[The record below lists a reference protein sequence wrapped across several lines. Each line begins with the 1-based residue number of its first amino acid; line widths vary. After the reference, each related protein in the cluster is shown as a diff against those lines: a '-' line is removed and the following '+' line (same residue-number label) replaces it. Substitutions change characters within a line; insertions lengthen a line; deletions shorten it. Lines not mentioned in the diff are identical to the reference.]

1 MINSI
6 LKTLVLAGCVALG
19 AHGGASAAPAG
30 AAASVSSLQ
39 QGLHQWAVLKGK
51 LVLVNG
57 TYQDVTTYKRS
68 LTFYFESKPGAAWLH
83 VPVID
88 SPTEQE
94 TTWFSIS
101 QGEQTVADA
110 AVVARGEGVELVIAE
125 TKPGKG
131 APVAVRW
138 YRLAESDDDNP
149 DGPAYFFKRTSATSY
164 PAKAK
169 LTVEQVLKKEISSRS
184 SK

>member
-6 LKTLVLAGCVALG
+6 LKTLLLASCVALA
-19 AHGGASAAPAG
+19 AHGGVSAAPG
-30 AAASVSSLQ
+30 AAIVSSQQ
-39 QGLHQWAVLKGK
+39 QGLHQWPVLKGK

-57 TYQDVTTYKRS
+57 TYQDTTTYKRS
-68 LTFYFESKPGAAWLH
+68 LTFYFESKPGAEWLH

-88 SPTEQE
+88 SPTEQDM
-94 TTWFSIS
+94 TWFSIS

-110 AVVARGEGVELVIAE
+110 AVVARGETVELVIAE
-125 TKPGKG
+125 TKPGKS
-131 APVAVRW
+131 APIAVRW

-149 DGPAYFFKRTSATSY
+149 DGPGYFFKKTAATSY

-169 LTVEQVLKKEISSRS
+169 LTVEQVLKKETSSRS